1 MLVWLMARC
10 LSHWI
15 KSHNFFCCYT
25 VMGIETIEDSW
36 LCIVGA
42 TGSGHNPDCL
52 ISAIS
57 TGIARN
63 LASKVLSLEWN
74 RKKSCESSS
83 DGIGIL
89 AFWTFEITRPS
100 WKCNLIARRWEISR
114 MVYIVHMTCVVMV
127 QYFISLWVDF
137 LVTFCRVITSQQII
151 SSYWRFL
158 NSVN

>member
-10 LSHWI
+10 FVTLDQKPQLLLLLHCDGYWDYWG
-15 KSHNFFCCYT
+15 FVT
-25 VMGIETIEDSW
+25 VHRGGDGVRSQSW
-36 LCIVGA
+36 LPHLCHIDGNSKESRLK
-42 TGSGHNPDCL
+42 GSL
-52 ISAIS
+52 IRMKSQ
-57 TGIARN
+57 
-63 LASKVLSLEWN
+63 
-74 RKKSCESSS
+74 KSCESSS

-100 WKCNLIARRWEISR
+100 WKCNLIARRWEIPR

-158 NSVN
+158 NSVI